1 MQAEL
6 FRSAGGEKIL
16 ALFGMFQL
24 INGDHMKST
33 IVVNMIAAAGLM
45 VAGNALALDMPDVA
59 KKNNCAAC
67 HSVEKKVVGPAWMDV
82 SKKYKDLAKYTYDSK
97 EYPIR
102 EGLALKVSKGGK
114 GNWGVQPMPG
124 YPKVS
129 DAEMKE
135 LLDFILGLAK

>member
-1 MQAEL
+1 
-6 FRSAGGEKIL
+6 
-16 ALFGMFQL
+16 
-24 INGDHMKST
+24 MKST
-33 IVVNMIAAAGLM
+33 IVVNMIVAAGLM
-45 VAGNALALDMPDVA
+45 AAGSALAADMPDVA

-67 HSVEKKVVGPAWMDV
+67 HSVDKKVVGPAWMDV
-82 SKKYKDLAKYTYDSK
+82 SKKYKDVAKYTYDGK